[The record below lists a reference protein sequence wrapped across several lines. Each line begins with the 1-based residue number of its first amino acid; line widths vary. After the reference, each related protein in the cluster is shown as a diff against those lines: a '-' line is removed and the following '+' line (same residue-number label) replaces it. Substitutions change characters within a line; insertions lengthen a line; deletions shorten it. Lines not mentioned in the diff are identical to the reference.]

1 MNTPSPRLTWLGT
14 GLCATIALAL
24 GASPAQA
31 DELAL
36 SFDLKPVA
44 QTQSNSVESS
54 SIADSTAEESAPV
67 YEAQSTEKTQATEAQ
82 PAVDRPSDVIPVATA
97 APETPPLPED
107 WWHKGSDSPVAI
119 AIGSAEGTRQP
130 DGDKNPAYYWH
141 RDPGNGADNF
151 GTFSY
156 QHLPPSKTKT
166 VAQQPSTAAKR
177 QVAAK
182 QGLAEISDQAQ
193 LKKLQRMEDQLR
205 QQARSRGIQLSTL
218 ELVNGLDL
226 ANQSEAAALERLGY
240 IDRLAQ
246 SKTQVTDTDEQIH
259 LARTNSYWDP
269 DRDRWNAPG
278 LGGPDDI
285 RRDQERRASEV
296 KAALMAQKIIGYEAD
311 P

>member
-1 MNTPSPRLTWLGT
+1 MKPTSPRLAWLGT

-24 GASPAQA
+24 GSSPAQA

-36 SFDLKPVA
+36 NFDLKPVSHR
-44 QTQSNSVESS
+44 QTDPVEPVTVET
-54 SIADSTAEESAPV
+54 STVEDAAPIYES
-67 YEAQSTEKTQATEAQ
+67 QAATV
-82 PAVDRPSDVIPVATA
+82 PLSDAIPVATS
-97 APETPPLPED
+97 APETNPLPED
-107 WWHKGSDSPVAI
+107 WWNKGSDSPVAI
-119 AIGSAEGTRQP
+119 AIGAAEGTRQP

-156 QHLPPSKTKT
+156 QHLSAGQTKS
-166 VAQQPSTAAKR
+166 VAQQPTTTAKR

-182 QGLAEISDQAQ
+182 QGLPEISDQAQ

-205 QQARSRGIQLSTL
+205 QQAQERGIALSTL

-240 IDRLAQ
+240 VDRLAQ
-246 SKTQVTDTDEQIH
+246 SKTQVADPDDQIH

-269 DRDRWNAPG
+269 DRNAWNAPG
-278 LGGPDDI
+278 LGGPEDI
-285 RRDQERRASEV
+285 RRDQVRRASEV
-296 KAALMAQKIIGYEAD
+296 KAALMAQKIIGYETD

>member
-1 MNTPSPRLTWLGT
+1 MGIESPRSPMNTASPRLAWLGT

-36 SFDLKPVA
+36 NFDLKPVSHS
-44 QTQSNSVESS
+44 QVDPVETPAVEANP
-54 SIADSTAEESAPV
+54 IEEATPV
-67 YEAQSTEKTQATEAQ
+67 YAEQSAQ
-82 PAVDRPSDVIPVATA
+82 PRDQLPAANPVS
-97 APETPPLPED
+97 ETKPLPED
-107 WWHKGSDSPVAI
+107 WWNKGSDSPVAI

-130 DGDKNPAYYWH
+130 DGNKTPAYYWH

-156 QHLPPSKTKT
+156 QHLPPSKTHA
-166 VAQQPSTAAKR
+166 VAQQPSAAAKR

-182 QGLAEISDQAQ
+182 QGLAELSDQAQ
-193 LKKLQRMEDQLR
+193 LKKLERMEDQLR
-205 QQARSRGIQLSTL
+205 QQAQARGIQLSTL

-240 IDRLAQ
+240 VDRLAQ
-246 SKTQVTDTDEQIH
+246 TKTQVTDPDEQIH
-259 LARTNSYWDP
+259 TARTNSYWDP
-269 DRDRWNAPG
+269 DRHAWNAPG
-278 LGGPDDI
+278 LGGPEEI
-285 RRDQERRASEV
+285 RRDQVRRSSEV

>member
-1 MNTPSPRLTWLGT
+1 MNTPSPRLAWLGT

-36 SFDLKPVA
+36 NFDLKPVG
-44 QTQSNSVESS
+44 QSQVTSAESS
-54 SIADSTAEESAPV
+54 SIADSTAEDAAPV
-67 YEAQSTEKTQATEAQ
+67 YEAQAIPAESTGAQ
-82 PAVDRPSDVIPVATA
+82 PAVDRPSDVIPTA
-97 APETPPLPED
+97 ASAPETQPLPED

-119 AIGSAEGTRQP
+119 AIGAAEGTRQP

-156 QHLPPSKTKT
+156 QHLPPSKTNA
-166 VAQQPSTAAKR
+166 VAQQPNTAAKR

-182 QGLAEISDQAQ
+182 QGLAEEADAAQ
-193 LKKLQRMEDQLR
+193 LRKLRRMEEELR
-205 QQARSRGIQLSTL
+205 QQARDRGIALSTL

-246 SKTQVTDTDEQIH
+246 SKTQVTDSDEQIH

-278 LGGPDDI
+278 LGGPEDI

>member
-1 MNTPSPRLTWLGT
+1 MNTASPRLAWLGT

-36 SFDLKPVA
+36 NFDLKPVSHS
-44 QTQSNSVESS
+44 QVDPVEE
-54 SIADSTAEESAPV
+54 AVVETNPVEE
-67 YEAQSTEKTQATEAQ
+67 
-82 PAVDRPSDVIPVATA
+82 A
-97 APETPPLPED
+97 APIYAEQAAQLSDQLPSPAAVAETKPLPED
-107 WWHKGSDSPVAI
+107 WWNKGSDSPVAI

-156 QHLPPSKTKT
+156 QHLPASKTKA
-166 VAQQPSTAAKR
+166 VAQQPSAAAKR

-193 LKKLQRMEDQLR
+193 LKKLERMEDQLR
-205 QQARSRGIQLSTL
+205 QQAQSRGIQLSTL

-240 IDRLAQ
+240 VDRLAQ
-246 SKTQVTDTDEQIH
+246 SKTQVTDPDDQIH

-269 DRDRWNAPG
+269 DRQAWNAPG
-278 LGGPDDI
+278 LGGPEDI
-285 RRDQERRASEV
+285 RRDQVRRASEV
-296 KAALMAQKIIGYEAD
+296 KAALMAQKIIGYQAD
-311 P
+311 PSDP

>member
-1 MNTPSPRLTWLGT
+1 MTIAAPRLIWLGT

-24 GASPAQA
+24 ASSPAQA

-36 SFDLKPVA
+36 NFDLKPVSHSQA
-44 QTQSNSVESS
+44 KPVE
-54 SIADSTAEESAPV
+54 APAVEVNPVEESAPV
-67 YEAQSTEKTQATEAQ
+67 YDAQSTVAAQ
-82 PAVDRPSDVIPVATA
+82 PSDVMPAATA
-97 APETPPLPED
+97 APQTNPLPED
-107 WWHKGSDSPVAI
+107 WWNKGSDSPVAI

-156 QHLPPSKTKT
+156 QHLPASKTKA
-166 VAQQPSTAAKR
+166 VAQQPSAATKR

-193 LKKLQRMEDQLR
+193 LKKLQRMEDELR
-205 QQARSRGIQLSTL
+205 QQAQARGIQLSIL

-240 IDRLAQ
+240 VDRLAQ
-246 SKTQVTDTDEQIH
+246 SKTQVADPDEQIH
-259 LARTNSYWDP
+259 TARTNSYWDP
-269 DRDRWNAPG
+269 DRNAWNAPG
-278 LGGPDDI
+278 LGGPEDI
-285 RRDQERRASEV
+285 RRDQVRRSSEV

>member
-1 MNTPSPRLTWLGT
+1 MNTASPRLAWLGT

-31 DELAL
+31 DELAPN
-36 SFDLKPVA
+36 FDLKPVSHSQA
-44 QTQSNSVESS
+44 EPVEP
-54 SIADSTAEESAPV
+54 APVEAGTAEESAPV
-67 YEAQSTEKTQATEAQ
+67 YAEQAAQ
-82 PAVDRPSDVIPVATA
+82 PSDKLPA
-97 APETPPLPED
+97 AASVSETKPLPED
-107 WWHKGSDSPVAI
+107 WWNKGSDSPVAI

-156 QHLPPSKTKT
+156 QHLPPSKTKA
-166 VAQQPSTAAKR
+166 VAQQPSAAAKR

-193 LKKLQRMEDQLR
+193 LKKLERMEDQLR
-205 QQARSRGIQLSTL
+205 QQARARGIQLSTL

-240 IDRLAQ
+240 VDRLAQ
-246 SKTQVTDTDEQIH
+246 SKTQVTDPDEQIH
-259 LARTNSYWDP
+259 TARTNSYWDP
-269 DRDRWNAPG
+269 DRHAWNAPG
-278 LGGPDDI
+278 LGGPEEI
-285 RRDQERRASEV
+285 RRDQVRRSSEV